1 MMDDPSYRS
10 FLVRLWRE
18 PGTAGD
24 TWRGE
29 VEHIQSGAVVAVSS
43 LEEAF
48 SLMQRTAAGDEE
60 HREDSRSH
68 PYPRASRSTQYG
80 NDEHKEETWRYRS

>member
-18 PGTAGD
+18 PGAVGD

-29 VEHIQSGAVVAVSS
+29 VEHVQSGVTVAVSS
-43 LEEAF
+43 IEEAF
-48 SLMQRTAAGDEE
+48 RLIRRTAVGDEE
-60 HREDSRSH
+60 RREERESHSQRMPVSDSL
-68 PYPRASRSTQYG
+68 
-80 NDEHKEETWRYRS
+80 